1 MLSMLAFCRSSWG
14 VPRTPVRQWGTLA
27 RPLVC
32 HTATPSLMFA
42 PREGS
47 LKRLVAGGT
56 AVVSRFKLLAFACS
70 CCHQYCATVLFEQ
83 STVISN
89 HFLPRVVAQYVVLV
103 WILKD
108 SWCYP
113 LVEQE
118 DNVLL
123 HLLSELDIYLPWP
136 LYDDCCIF
144 VLWL

>member
-1 MLSMLAFCRSSWG
+1 
-14 VPRTPVRQWGTLA
+14 
-27 RPLVC
+27 
-32 HTATPSLMFA
+32 
-42 PREGS
+42 
-47 LKRLVAGGT
+47 
-56 AVVSRFKLLAFACS
+56 
-70 CCHQYCATVLFEQ
+70 
-83 STVISN
+83 
-89 HFLPRVVAQYVVLV
+89 
-103 WILKD
+103 LKD